1 MIDNSKILHSH
12 SALERDLKMP
22 KWLVL
27 IDTEFGDMFD
37 KSACTPCKYNGV
49 KYYRIPIALFVAKNG
64 VFKNFYK

>member
-1 MIDNSKILHSH
+1 MTDNFHFLHSH
-12 SALERDLKMP
+12 SALERELKMP